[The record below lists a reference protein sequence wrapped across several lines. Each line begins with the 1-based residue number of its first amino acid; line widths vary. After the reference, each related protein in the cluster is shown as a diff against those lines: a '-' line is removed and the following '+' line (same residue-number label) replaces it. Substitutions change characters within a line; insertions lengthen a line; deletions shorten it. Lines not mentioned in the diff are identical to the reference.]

1 MSVHQVV
8 QQPAFGV
15 VHPPLGMLLLLMT
28 WAVFSVPTTSPADM
42 LNR

>member
-15 VHPPLGMLLLLMT
+15 VRPPLGMLLLLMT
-28 WAVFSVPTTSPADM
+28 WAVFSVPTISPAEM
-42 LNR
+42 LHQ

>member
-15 VHPPLGMLLLLMT
+15 VPPLGMLLLLMT
-28 WAVFSVPTTSPADM
+28 WAVFSVPTISPADM